1 MNSWKVWYS
10 STFIRLLFLSPIVSL
25 FKHSLTFYIPGQNYP
40 ESHQPKKKPNHNR
53 NFQFVSLNQ
62 ELYTSSKSIQS
73 GVNADIDL
81 SSLNQFRL
89 PEKMVHQC
97 FEKDRVLSWDE
108 LFTQVNTLIKTADP
122 QLPDVKLKSAAFDF
136 WMKKHHKIKNK
147 KIIWFFSHE
156 MNLFP
161 ELLFSLFYTRFT
173 KHFIINLSRYSSLYL
188 SLLLFL

>member
-1 MNSWKVWYS
+1 MDLFTIKRKDKDSKNESNNMFS
-10 STFIRLLFLSPIVSL
+10 SIPSL
-25 FKHSLTFYIPGQNYP
+25 EDAFTTR
-40 ESHQPKKKPNHNR
+40 QPKKKDNALKVKIEMPAAQPCSILVPDR
-53 NFQFVSLNQ
+53 KLLNQ

-136 WMKKHHKIKNK
+136 
-147 KIIWFFSHE
+147 
-156 MNLFP
+156 
-161 ELLFSLFYTRFT
+161 
-173 KHFIINLSRYSSLYL
+173 
-188 SLLLFL
+188 